1 MERSLSHLISDI
13 HCDERVAQLSS
24 NLAHSRDDGGKAT
37 SESESASLEEPVVPR
52 RRGDRPTDRPTDR
65 DRLPW
70 QKMAAHLADD
80 IKAYIKPAKKAIQPL
95 DGLT

>member
-1 MERSLSHLISDI
+1 MKESLNFPPISLIRAMTAEKQRQSPK
-13 HCDERVAQLSS
+13 ALPWK
-24 NLAHSRDDGGKAT
+24 SRWFQ
-37 SESESASLEEPVVPR
+37 EEEE
-52 RRGDRPTDRPTDR
+52 TDRPTDR